1 MIGKCLMKSHSEQRE
16 STWTQNKGKTSNHQD
31 HKRIKS
37 DLRSE
42 FIRTNRKKTG
52 SNRRRERKT
61 AEKKL
66 QSDQTEERKDS

>member
-1 MIGKCLMKSHSEQRE
+1 MKSHSEQRE
-16 STWTQNKGKTSNHQD
+16 STWTQNKGKTSNH

-42 FIRTNRKKTG
+42 FIRTSGKKTG